1 MTKYIFVTGGVVSG
15 LGKGITSASL
25 GNLLKARGLSIVN
38 QKLDP
43 YINVDPDTMNPF
55 QHGEVFV
62 TEDGATTDLDLG
74 HYERFTGVNL
84 RKDANVTTGSIYRK
98 VIERERKGDYLGA
111 TVQVIPHITD
121 EIKRRIKGISNE
133 VDVQITEIGGTVGD
147 IEILPFLEAARQIR
161 KEFGQENVMFVH
173 VTLVPFIGPST
184 ELKTKPTQ
192 HSVSMLR
199 SYGIS
204 PDLIVLRSEQELTD
218 EIKSKVSLFCDVSFE
233 NVINAPDLDD
243 IYDVPIKMYEE
254 GLDAAVDKRLALNSD
269 SPDLSRWNEMLSLK
283 NGVNKNVKIAIL
295 GKYFGLPDSYMSV
308 VEALKHSCLQN
319 KVNLDLVWIDADNYE
334 IEDLKNLNGVVV
346 PGGFGYR
353 GIEGKI
359 GAIEYL
365 RKNKIPFLGICLG
378 LQCAVIEF
386 ARNVCGISDA
396 NSTEFSQTTK
406 NPVIDLLPNQD
417 LEADD
422 VGASM
427 RLGTYPCKIQPDTMA
442 KDIYNNEIIYERHRH
457 RYEVN
462 NKFRNELE
470 SKGLVFSGL
479 SPDEDLVEMIELK
492 DHPYFVASQFHPE
505 FKSRPWDPAPMFN
518 SFIAASKEIEFF
530 DEKGSRIHELEKVEI
545 NPYGLK
551 ILELNEIPSLKKQ
564 KGLFIIWADSGI
576 KGEHYLHAGDGVPL
590 RTVKALDEGL
600 PPFNSKGLSIFISY
614 KI

>member
-25 GNLLKARGLSIVN
+25 GNLLKSRGLSVVN

-121 EIKRRIKGISNE
+121 EIKRRIKGISND
-133 VDVQITEIGGTVGD
+133 VDIQITEIGGTVGD

-173 VTLVPFIGPST
+173 VTLVPFIGPSS

-204 PDLIVLRSEQELTD
+204 PDLIVLRSEQELND
-218 EIKSKVSLFCDVSFE
+218 EIKTKVSLFCDVEYE

-243 IYDVPIKMYEE
+243 IYDVPVKMFEE
-254 GLDAAVDKRLALNSD
+254 GLDAAVDKRLSLNSE
-269 SPDLSRWNEMLSLK
+269 SPALEEWKKMLSLK
-283 NGVNKNVKIAIL
+283 NGVEQSINIAIL

-319 KVNLDLVWIDADNYE
+319 KVTLNLVWIDADNFDLN
-334 IEDLKNLNGVVV
+334 DLKNLNGVVV

-359 GAIEYL
+359 MAIEYL

-396 NSTEFSQTTK
+396 NSSEFSQTTK

-417 LEADD
+417 LEMND

-427 RLGTYPCKIQPDTMA
+427 RLGTYPCKIKIDTTA
-442 KDIYNNEIIYERHRH
+442 KSIYENEIIYERHRH

-462 NKFRNELE
+462 NKFRNQLE
-470 SKGLVFSGL
+470 SNGLVFSGL
-479 SPDEDLVEMIELK
+479 SPDEDLVEMIEIK

-518 SFIAASKEIEFF
+518 SFIAASKKINYF
-530 DEKGSRIHELEKVEI
+530 DENIKDEHKV
-545 NPYGLK
+545 K
-551 ILELNEIPSLKKQ
+551 
-564 KGLFIIWADSGI
+564 D
-576 KGEHYLHAGDGVPL
+576 
-590 RTVKALDEGL
+590 
-600 PPFNSKGLSIFISY
+600 
-614 KI
+614 

>member
-25 GNLLKARGLSIVN
+25 GNLLKSRGLSIVN

-121 EIKRRIKGISNE
+121 EIKRRIKGISND

-147 IEILPFLEAARQIR
+147 IEILPYLEAARQIR
-161 KEFGQENVMFVH
+161 KELGQENVMFIH

-199 SYGIS
+199 GYGIS
-204 PDLIVLRSEQELTD
+204 PDIIVLRSDRELD
-218 EIKSKVSLFCDVSFE
+218 EDIKNKVSLFCDVTYE

-243 IYDVPIKMYEE
+243 IYDVPLKMHSE
-254 GLDAAVDKRLALNSD
+254 GLDIAVDKRLNLNTEK
-269 SPDLSRWNEMLSLK
+269 PKLENWKKMLNLK
-283 NGVNKNVKIAIL
+283 NEAKEDVKIAIL

-308 VEALKHSCLQN
+308 VESLKHACLQN
-319 KVNLDLVWIDADNYE
+319 KVNLDLQWIDADSYD
-334 IEDLKNLNGVVV
+334 IEDIANLDGVVV
-346 PGGFGYR
+346 PGGFGVR

-359 GAIEYL
+359 SAIQYL
-365 RKNKIPFLGICLG
+365 RENKIPFLGICLG

-386 ARNVCGISDA
+386 ARNVCGISEA
-396 NSTEFSQTTK
+396 NSAEFSQNTK
-406 NPVIDLLPNQD
+406 DFVIDLLPNQD
-417 LEADD
+417 LDKDD

-427 RLGTYPCKIQPDTMA
+427 RLGTYPCKITKDTITSE
-442 KDIYNNEIIYERHRH
+442 IYNDEVIYERHRH

-462 NKFRNELE
+462 NKYRDVLE
-470 SKGLVFSGL
+470 KNGLVFSGL
-479 SPDEDLVEMIELK
+479 SPDNNLVEMIELT
-492 DHPYFVASQFHPE
+492 DHPFFVASQFHPE
-505 FKSRPWDPAPMFN
+505 FKSRPWEPAPMFN
-518 SFIAASKEIEFF
+518 KFIQSASATVNKTNIT
-530 DEKGSRIHELEKVEI
+530 
-545 NPYGLK
+545 
-551 ILELNEIPSLKKQ
+551 PSKT
-564 KGLFIIWADSGI
+564 
-576 KGEHYLHAGDGVPL
+576 
-590 RTVKALDEGL
+590 RVKD
-600 PPFNSKGLSIFISY
+600 
-614 KI
+614 

>member
-25 GNLLKARGLSIVN
+25 GNLLKSRGLSIVN

-121 EIKRRIKGISNE
+121 EIKRRIKGISND

-147 IEILPFLEAARQIR
+147 IEILPYLEAARQIR
-161 KEFGQENVMFVH
+161 KELGQENVMFIH

-199 SYGIS
+199 GYGIS
-204 PDLIVLRSEQELTD
+204 PDIIVLRSDRELD
-218 EIKSKVSLFCDVSFE
+218 EDIKNKVSLFCDVSYE

-243 IYDVPIKMYEE
+243 IYDVPLKMHSE
-254 GLDAAVDKRLALNSD
+254 GLDIAVDKRLNLNTEK
-269 SPDLSRWNEMLSLK
+269 PKLENWKKMLNLK
-283 NGVNKNVKIAIL
+283 NEAKEDVKIAIL

-308 VEALKHSCLQN
+308 VESLKHACLQN
-319 KVNLDLVWIDADNYE
+319 KVNLDLQWIDADSYD
-334 IEDLKNLNGVVV
+334 IEDIANLDGVVV
-346 PGGFGYR
+346 PGGFGVR

-359 GAIEYL
+359 SAIQYL
-365 RKNKIPFLGICLG
+365 RENKIPFLGICLG

-386 ARNVCGISDA
+386 ARNVCGISEA
-396 NSTEFSQTTK
+396 NSAEFSQNTK
-406 NPVIDLLPNQD
+406 DFVIDLLPNQD
-417 LEADD
+417 LDKDD

-427 RLGTYPCKIQPDTMA
+427 RLGTYPCKITKDTITSE
-442 KDIYNNEIIYERHRH
+442 IYNDEVIYERHRH

-462 NKFRNELE
+462 NKYRDVLE
-470 SKGLVFSGL
+470 KNGLVFSGL
-479 SPDEDLVEMIELK
+479 SPDNNLVEMIELT
-492 DHPYFVASQFHPE
+492 DHPFFVASQFHPE
-505 FKSRPWDPAPMFN
+505 FKSRPWEPAPMFN
-518 SFIAASKEIEFF
+518 KFIQSASATVNKT
-530 DEKGSRIHELEKVEI
+530 
-545 NPYGLK
+545 NTT
-551 ILELNEIPSLKKQ
+551 PSKT
-564 KGLFIIWADSGI
+564 
-576 KGEHYLHAGDGVPL
+576 
-590 RTVKALDEGL
+590 RVKD
-600 PPFNSKGLSIFISY
+600 
-614 KI
+614 

>member
-25 GNLLKARGLSIVN
+25 GNLLKSRGLTVIN

-121 EIKRRIKGISNE
+121 EIKRRIKGISND

-161 KEFGQENVMFVH
+161 KELGSENVMFIH
-173 VTLVPFIGPST
+173 VTLVPYIGPST

-199 SYGIS
+199 GYGIS
-204 PDLIVLRSEQELTD
+204 PDLIVLRSDKGLD
-218 EIKSKVSLFCDVSFE
+218 EDIKNKVSLFCDVTYE

-243 IYDVPIKMYEE
+243 IYDVPLKMNSE
-254 GLDAAVDKRLALNSD
+254 GLDLAVDKRLNLNTEQ
-269 SPDLSRWNEMLSLK
+269 PDLESWKKMLNLK
-283 NGVNKNVKIAIL
+283 KEATKEIRIAIL

-308 VEALKHSCLQN
+308 VESLKHACLQN
-319 KVNLDLVWIDADNYE
+319 KVNLNLQWIDADSYE
-334 IEDLKNLNGVVV
+334 IDDLSSLDGVVV
-346 PGGFGYR
+346 PGGFGVR

-359 GAIEYL
+359 KAIQYL
-365 RKNKIPFLGICLG
+365 RVNKIPFLGICLG
-378 LQCAVIEF
+378 LQCAVIEY
-386 ARNVCGISDA
+386 ARNVCGINEA
-396 NSTEFSQTTK
+396 NSSEFSQNTK
-406 NPVIDLLPNQD
+406 DYVIDLLPNQD
-417 LEADD
+417 LDKDD

-427 RLGTYPCKIQPDTMA
+427 RLGTYPCKIEKNTLTSE
-442 KDIYNNEIIYERHRH
+442 IYNEEVIYERHRH

-462 NKFRNELE
+462 NKYRDILE
-470 SKGLVFSGL
+470 KNGLIFSGL
-479 SPDEDLVEMIELK
+479 SPDNNLVEMIEIK
-492 DHPYFVASQFHPE
+492 DHPFFVASQFHPE
-505 FKSRPWDPAPMFN
+505 FKSRPWEPAPMFN
-518 SFIAASKEIEFF
+518 KFIQSASSEPKTTS
-530 DEKGSRIHELEKVEI
+530 DNSSKAKV
-545 NPYGLK
+545 K
-551 ILELNEIPSLKKQ
+551 
-564 KGLFIIWADSGI
+564 D
-576 KGEHYLHAGDGVPL
+576 
-590 RTVKALDEGL
+590 
-600 PPFNSKGLSIFISY
+600 
-614 KI
+614 

>member
-25 GNLLKARGLSIVN
+25 GNLLKSRGLSIVN

-121 EIKRRIKGISNE
+121 EIKRRIKGISND

-161 KEFGQENVMFVH
+161 KELGSENVMFIH

-199 SYGIS
+199 GYGIS
-204 PDLIVLRSEQELTD
+204 PDLIVLRSDRGLD
-218 EIKSKVSLFCDVSFE
+218 EDIKNKVSLFCDVSYE

-243 IYDVPIKMYEE
+243 IYDVPLKMHSE
-254 GLDAAVDKRLALNSD
+254 GLDAAVDKRLNLDTTEPELQDWKNML
-269 SPDLSRWNEMLSLK
+269 DLKKEATK
-283 NGVNKNVKIAIL
+283 DVEIAIL

-308 VEALKHSCLQN
+308 VESLKHACLQN
-319 KVNLDLVWIDADNYE
+319 KVNLNLHWIDADNYDN
-334 IEDLKNLNGVVV
+334 EDLSNLDGVVV
-346 PGGFGYR
+346 PGGFGVR

-359 GAIEYL
+359 SAIQYL
-365 RKNKIPFLGICLG
+365 RENKVPFLGICLG
-378 LQCAVIEF
+378 LQCAVIEY
-386 ARNVCGISDA
+386 ARNVCGINDA
-396 NSTEFSQTTK
+396 NSSEFSQNTK
-406 NPVIDLLPNQD
+406 DFVIDLLPNQD
-417 LEADD
+417 LDKDD

-427 RLGTYPCKIQPDTMA
+427 RLGTYPCKIEKNTLTSEIY
-442 KDIYNNEIIYERHRH
+442 KDEVIYERHRH

-462 NKFRNELE
+462 NKYRDTLE
-470 SKGLVFSGL
+470 ENGLIFSGL
-479 SPDEDLVEMIELK
+479 SPDNNLVEMIELK
-492 DHPYFVASQFHPE
+492 DHPFFVASQFHPE
-505 FKSRPWDPAPMFN
+505 FKSRPWEPSPIFN
-518 SFIAASKEIEFF
+518 SFIKSA
-530 DEKGSRIHELEKVEI
+530 
-545 NPYGLK
+545 
-551 ILELNEIPSLKKQ
+551 
-564 KGLFIIWADSGI
+564 
-576 KGEHYLHAGDGVPL
+576 
-590 RTVKALDEGL
+590 
-600 PPFNSKGLSIFISY
+600 
-614 KI
+614 

>member
-427 RLGTYPCKIQPDTMA
+427 RLGTYPCKIQPDTIA

-518 SFIAASKEIEFF
+518 SFIAASKEIKFF
-530 DEKGSRIHELEKVEI
+530 DENVKDEHKV
-545 NPYGLK
+545 K
-551 ILELNEIPSLKKQ
+551 
-564 KGLFIIWADSGI
+564 D
-576 KGEHYLHAGDGVPL
+576 
-590 RTVKALDEGL
+590 
-600 PPFNSKGLSIFISY
+600 
-614 KI
+614 

>member
-25 GNLLKARGLSIVN
+25 GNLLKSRGLSVVN

-111 TVQVIPHITD
+111 TVQIIPHITD
-121 EIKRRIKGISNE
+121 EIKRRIKGISND

-204 PDLIVLRSEQELTD
+204 PDLIVLRSDRDLTD
-218 EIKSKVSLFCDVSFE
+218 EIKSKVSLFCDVDLQ
-233 NVINAPDLDD
+233 NVINAPDLTD
-243 IYDVPIKMYEE
+243 IYDVPLKMLDE
-254 GLDAAVDKRLALNSD
+254 GLDEAVDKRLNLNTIE
-269 SPDLSRWNEMLSLK
+269 PDLTEWKSMMSLK
-283 NGVNKNVKIAIL
+283 DGVTKSVNIAIL

-308 VEALKHSCLQN
+308 VEALKHACLQN
-319 KVNLDLVWIDADNYE
+319 KVILNLHWIDADNFDIDE
-334 IEDLKNLNGVVV
+334 LSSLNGVVV

-359 GAIEYL
+359 SAIEYI
-365 RKNKIPFLGICLG
+365 RKNNIPFLGICLG

-396 NSTEFSQTTK
+396 NSSEFSKNSK
-406 NPVIDLLPNQD
+406 NPVIDILPNQNI
-417 LEADD
+417 EKDD
-422 VGASM
+422 IGASM
-427 RLGTYPCKIQPDTMA
+427 RLGTYPCKVKSDTQA
-442 KDIYNNEIIYERHRH
+442 HQIYGNEIVYERHRH

-462 NKFRNELE
+462 NKYRKDLE
-470 SKGLVFSGL
+470 ASGLVFSGV
-479 SPDEDLVEMIELK
+479 SPDDDLIEMIEIK
-492 DHPYFVASQFHPE
+492 DHPFFVASQFHPE

-518 SFIAASKEIEFF
+518 SFIKASKEIDLSTENI
-530 DEKGSRIHELEKVEI
+530 DDSTKVR
-545 NPYGLK
+545 
-551 ILELNEIPSLKKQ
+551 
-564 KGLFIIWADSGI
+564 D
-576 KGEHYLHAGDGVPL
+576 
-590 RTVKALDEGL
+590 
-600 PPFNSKGLSIFISY
+600 
-614 KI
+614 

>member
-1 MTKYIFVTGGVVSG
+1 VTKYIFVTGGVVSG

-98 VIERERKGDYLGA
+98 VIDRERKGDYLGA

-359 GAIEYL
+359 GAIEFL

-427 RLGTYPCKIQPDTMA
+427 RLGTYPCKIQPDTLA
-442 KDIYNNEIIYERHRH
+442 KDVYNNEIIYERHRH

-518 SFIAASKEIEFF
+518 SFIAASKEIKFF
-530 DEKGSRIHELEKVEI
+530 DENVKDEHKV
-545 NPYGLK
+545 K
-551 ILELNEIPSLKKQ
+551 
-564 KGLFIIWADSGI
+564 D
-576 KGEHYLHAGDGVPL
+576 
-590 RTVKALDEGL
+590 
-600 PPFNSKGLSIFISY
+600 
-614 KI
+614 

>member
-25 GNLLKARGLSIVN
+25 GNLLKSRGLSVVN

-111 TVQVIPHITD
+111 TVQIIPHITD
-121 EIKRRIKGISNE
+121 EIKRRIKGISND

-204 PDLIVLRSEQELTD
+204 PDLIVLRSDRDLTD
-218 EIKSKVSLFCDVSFE
+218 EIKSKVSLFCDVDLQ
-233 NVINAPDLDD
+233 NVINAPDLTD
-243 IYDVPIKMYEE
+243 IYDVPLKMLDE
-254 GLDAAVDKRLALNSD
+254 GLDEAVDKRLNLNTIE
-269 SPDLSRWNEMLSLK
+269 PDLTEWKSMMSLK
-283 NGVNKNVKIAIL
+283 DGVTKSVNIAIL

-308 VEALKHSCLQN
+308 VEALKHACLQN
-319 KVNLDLVWIDADNYE
+319 KVILNLHWIDADNFDIDE
-334 IEDLKNLNGVVV
+334 LSSLNGVVV

-359 GAIEYL
+359 SAIEYI
-365 RKNKIPFLGICLG
+365 RKNNIPFLGICLG

-396 NSTEFSQTTK
+396 NSSEFSKNSK
-406 NPVIDLLPNQD
+406 NPVIDILPNQNI
-417 LEADD
+417 EKDD
-422 VGASM
+422 IGASM
-427 RLGTYPCKIQPDTMA
+427 RLGTYPCKVKSDTQA
-442 KDIYNNEIIYERHRH
+442 HEIYGNEIVYERHRH

-462 NKFRNELE
+462 NKYRNDLE
-470 SKGLVFSGL
+470 ANGLVFSGV
-479 SPDEDLVEMIELK
+479 SPDDDLIEMIELK
-492 DHPYFVASQFHPE
+492 DHPFFVASQFHPE
-505 FKSRPWDPAPMFN
+505 FKSRPWEPAPMFN
-518 SFIAASKEIEFF
+518 SFIKASKEI
-530 DEKGSRIHELEKVEI
+530 DLSTEKIDDSTKVR
-545 NPYGLK
+545 
-551 ILELNEIPSLKKQ
+551 
-564 KGLFIIWADSGI
+564 D
-576 KGEHYLHAGDGVPL
+576 
-590 RTVKALDEGL
+590 
-600 PPFNSKGLSIFISY
+600 
-614 KI
+614 

>member
-25 GNLLKARGLSIVN
+25 GNLLKARNLTVVN

-84 RKDANVTTGSIYRK
+84 KRDANVTTGSIYRK
-98 VIERERKGDYLGA
+98 VIERERKGSYLGD

-121 EIKRRIKGISNE
+121 EIKRRIKGISND

-173 VTLVPFIGPST
+173 VTLVPYIGPST

-204 PDLIVLRSEQELTD
+204 PDLIVLRTD
-218 EIKSKVSLFCDVSFE
+218 RDLGQEIKNKVSLFCDVDIS
-233 NVINAPDLDD
+233 NVIEAPDLSD
-243 IYDVPIKMYEE
+243 IYDVPVKMFEE
-254 GLDAAVDKRLALNSD
+254 GLDEAVDKRLNLQTSP
-269 SPDLSRWNEMLSLK
+269 PDLSKWTSMMDLK
-283 NGVNKNVKIAIL
+283 KDIKKNIRIGIL

-308 VEALKHSCLQN
+308 VEALRHSCLQQ
-319 KVNLDLVWIDADNYE
+319 KLSLDLVWLDADNYE
-334 IEDLKNLNGVVV
+334 LEELSSLNGVII

-359 GAIEYL
+359 EAIKYIRE
-365 RKNKIPFLGICLG
+365 NKIPFLGICLG

-386 ARNVCGISDA
+386 ARNVCNIKDA
-396 NSTEFSQTTK
+396 NSSEFSQTSK
-406 NPVIDLLPNQD
+406 NLVIDLLPDQN
-417 LEADD
+417 LEKDD

-427 RLGTYPCKIQPDTMA
+427 RLGTYPCKIQSGSVSKSIY
-442 KDIYNNEIIYERHRH
+442 KDEVIYERHRH

-462 NKFRNELE
+462 NKYRDQLAEG
-470 SKGLVFSGL
+470 GLVFSGL
-479 SPDEDLVEMIELK
+479 SPDNNLVEMIELK

-505 FKSRPWDPAPMFN
+505 FKSRPWEPAPMFYSFVEAAAKIEN
-518 SFIAASKEIEFF
+518 SE
-530 DEKGSRIHELEKVEI
+530 
-545 NPYGLK
+545 
-551 ILELNEIPSLKKQ
+551 
-564 KGLFIIWADSGI
+564 
-576 KGEHYLHAGDGVPL
+576 VPL
-590 RTVKALDEGL
+590 KNEQTVSD
-600 PPFNSKGLSIFISY
+600 
-614 KI
+614 

>member
-1 MTKYIFVTGGVVSG
+1 VTKYIFVTGGVVSG

-25 GNLLKARGLSIVN
+25 GNLLKARGLSVVN

-121 EIKRRIKGISNE
+121 EIKRRIKGISND

-161 KEFGQENVMFVH
+161 KELGQENVMFVH

-204 PDLIVLRSEQELTD
+204 PDIIVLRSEQELND
-218 EIKSKVSLFCDVSFE
+218 EIKSKVSLFCDVSLE

-243 IYDVPIKMYEE
+243 IYDVPIKMFQE
-254 GLDAAVDKRLALNSD
+254 GLDSSVNTRLSLDSD
-269 SPDLSRWNEMLSLK
+269 EPNLDQWKQMLSLK
-283 NGVNKNVKIAIL
+283 DGVKKDIKIAIL

-308 VEALKHSCLQN
+308 VEALKHACLQN
-319 KVNLDLVWIDADNYE
+319 KVNLDLEWIDADNFDLD
-334 IEDLKNLNGVVV
+334 DLKKLNGVVV

-359 GAIEYL
+359 LAIEYL

-386 ARNVCGISDA
+386 ARNECKISDA

-406 NPVIDLLPNQD
+406 NPVIDLLPNQN
-417 LEADD
+417 LENDD

-427 RLGTYPCKIQPDTMA
+427 RLGTYPCKIIPSTFA
-442 KDIYNNEIIYERHRH
+442 SKIYDNEIVYERHRH

-462 NKFRNELE
+462 NKFRKQLE
-470 SKGLVFSGL
+470 EKGLIFSGL

-492 DHPYFVASQFHPE
+492 DHPFFVASQFHPE

-518 SFIAASKEIEFF
+518 SFIEASKNLDYVIENVE
-530 DEKGSRIHELEKVEI
+530 DGQKV
-545 NPYGLK
+545 K
-551 ILELNEIPSLKKQ
+551 
-564 KGLFIIWADSGI
+564 D
-576 KGEHYLHAGDGVPL
+576 
-590 RTVKALDEGL
+590 
-600 PPFNSKGLSIFISY
+600 
-614 KI
+614 

>member
-1 MTKYIFVTGGVVSG
+1 VTKYIFVTGGVVSG

-25 GNLLKARGLSIVN
+25 GNLLKARGLSVVN

-121 EIKRRIKGISNE
+121 EIKRRIKGISND

-204 PDLIVLRSEQELTD
+204 PDIIVLRSEQELNE
-218 EIKSKVSLFCDVSFE
+218 EIKSKVSLFCDVSLE

-243 IYDVPIKMYEE
+243 IYDVPIKMFEE
-254 GLDAAVDKRLALNSD
+254 GLDSSVNTRLSLNSTE
-269 SPDLSRWNEMLSLK
+269 PNLTQWKQMLSLK
-283 NGVNKNVKIAIL
+283 EGVQKNIKIAIL

-308 VEALKHSCLQN
+308 VEALKHACLQN
-319 KVNLDLVWIDADNYE
+319 KVNLDLVWIDADNFE
-334 IEDLKNLNGVVV
+334 LDDLKKLNGVVV

-359 GAIEYL
+359 LAIEYL

-406 NPVIDLLPNQD
+406 NPVIDLLPNQN
-417 LEADD
+417 LENDD

-427 RLGTYPCKIQPDTMA
+427 RLGTYPCKIQPNTNA
-442 KDIYNNEIIYERHRH
+442 NEIYNNEIIYERHRH

-462 NKFRNELE
+462 NKFRKKLE
-470 SKGLVFSGL
+470 DSGLIFSGL
-479 SPDEDLVEMIELK
+479 SPDEDLVEMIELR

-518 SFIAASKEIEFF
+518 SFITASKNIEFVIENVE
-530 DEKGSRIHELEKVEI
+530 DGQKV
-545 NPYGLK
+545 K
-551 ILELNEIPSLKKQ
+551 
-564 KGLFIIWADSGI
+564 D
-576 KGEHYLHAGDGVPL
+576 
-590 RTVKALDEGL
+590 
-600 PPFNSKGLSIFISY
+600 
-614 KI
+614 

>member
-25 GNLLKARGLSIVN
+25 GNLLKSRGLSVIN

-84 RKDANVTTGSIYRK
+84 RKDSNVTTGSIYRK
-98 VIERERKGDYLGA
+98 VIESERKGDYLGA

-121 EIKRRIKGISNE
+121 EIKRRIKGISNDI
-133 VDVQITEIGGTVGD
+133 DVQITEIGGTVGD

-161 KEFGQENVMFVH
+161 KELGSENVMFIH

-192 HSVSMLR
+192 HSVTLLR
-199 SYGIS
+199 AAGIS
-204 PDLIVLRSEQELTD
+204 PDLIVLRSDRELNE
-218 EIKSKVSLFCDVSFE
+218 EIKSKVSLFCDVSLS

-243 IYDVPIKMYEE
+243 IYEVPLRMFDE
-254 GLDAAVDKRLALNSD
+254 GLDNAVNDRLKLNSN
-269 SPDLSRWNEMLSLK
+269 SQDLSQWKTMVDLK
-283 NGVNKNVKIAIL
+283 QNAINTVKIAIL
-295 GKYFGLPDSYMSV
+295 GKYFGLPDSYLSV
-308 VEALKHSCLQN
+308 VESLKHSCLQN
-319 KVNLDLVWIDADNYE
+319 NVKLDLHWIDADNFE
-334 IEDLKNLNGVVV
+334 LDSLADMDGVIV

-359 GAIEYL
+359 SAIQYIRE
-365 RKNKIPFLGICLG
+365 NKIPFLGICLG

-396 NSTEFSQTTK
+396 NSSEFSQNTM
-406 NPVIDLLPNQD
+406 NYVIDLLPNQD
-417 LEADD
+417 LDKDD

-427 RLGTYPCKIQPDTMA
+427 RLGTYPCKINPDTLA
-442 KDIYNNEIIYERHRH
+442 SKIYSDEVIYERHRH

-462 NKFRNELE
+462 NKYRDKLIEN
-470 SKGLVFSGL
+470 GLIIGGV
-479 SPDEDLVEMIELK
+479 SPDNNLVEMIEIK

-505 FKSRPWDPAPMFN
+505 FKSRPWEPAPLFN
-518 SFIAASKEIEFF
+518 EFIAS
-530 DEKGSRIHELEKVEI
+530 S
-545 NPYGLK
+545 
-551 ILELNEIPSLKKQ
+551 
-564 KGLFIIWADSGI
+564 I
-576 KGEHYLHAGDGVPL
+576 KTKSSESNNIVSE
-590 RTVKALDEGL
+590 TVK
-600 PPFNSKGLSIFISY
+600 K
-614 KI
+614 K

>member
-254 GLDAAVDKRLALNSD
+254 GLDSAVDKRLALNSD

-518 SFIAASKEIEFF
+518 SFIAASKEIKFF
-530 DEKGSRIHELEKVEI
+530 DENVKDEHKV
-545 NPYGLK
+545 K
-551 ILELNEIPSLKKQ
+551 
-564 KGLFIIWADSGI
+564 D
-576 KGEHYLHAGDGVPL
+576 
-590 RTVKALDEGL
+590 
-600 PPFNSKGLSIFISY
+600 
-614 KI
+614 

>member
-25 GNLLKARGLSIVN
+25 GNLLKSRGLSVVN

-121 EIKRRIKGISNE
+121 EIKRRIKGISND

-204 PDLIVLRSEQELTD
+204 PDLIVLRSDRDLTD
-218 EIKSKVSLFCDVSFE
+218 EIKSKVSLFCDVDLQ
-233 NVINAPDLDD
+233 NVINAPDLND
-243 IYDVPIKMYEE
+243 IYDVPLKMLDE
-254 GLDAAVDKRLALNSD
+254 GLDAAVDKRLNLNTPE
-269 SPDLSRWNEMLSLK
+269 PDLTKWKSMMSLK
-283 NGVNKNVKIAIL
+283 KGVTKNVNIAIL

-308 VEALKHSCLQN
+308 VEALKHACLQN
-319 KVNLDLVWIDADNYE
+319 KVILNLHWIDADNFD
-334 IEDLKNLNGVVV
+334 IEELSSLHGVVV

-359 GAIEYL
+359 SAIEFI
-365 RKNKIPFLGICLG
+365 RKNNIPFLGICLG

-396 NSTEFSQTTK
+396 NSSEFSKNSK
-406 NPVIDLLPNQD
+406 NPVIDILPNQN
-417 LEADD
+417 LEKDD
-422 VGASM
+422 IGASM
-427 RLGTYPCKIQPDTMA
+427 RLGTYPCKIISDTHA
-442 KDIYNNEIIYERHRH
+442 QDIYGNEIVYERHRH

-462 NKFRNELE
+462 NKYRKDLE
-470 SKGLVFSGL
+470 DSGLVFSGV
-479 SPDEDLVEMIELK
+479 SPDDDLVEMIELK
-492 DHPYFVASQFHPE
+492 DHPFFVASQFHPE

-518 SFIAASKEIEFF
+518 SFIKASKEI
-530 DEKGSRIHELEKVEI
+530 DISTEKIDDSSKVR
-545 NPYGLK
+545 
-551 ILELNEIPSLKKQ
+551 
-564 KGLFIIWADSGI
+564 D
-576 KGEHYLHAGDGVPL
+576 
-590 RTVKALDEGL
+590 
-600 PPFNSKGLSIFISY
+600 
-614 KI
+614 

>member
-269 SPDLSRWNEMLSLK
+269 SPDLTRWNEMLSLK

-518 SFIAASKEIEFF
+518 SFIAASKEIKFF
-530 DEKGSRIHELEKVEI
+530 DENVKDEHKV
-545 NPYGLK
+545 K
-551 ILELNEIPSLKKQ
+551 
-564 KGLFIIWADSGI
+564 D
-576 KGEHYLHAGDGVPL
+576 
-590 RTVKALDEGL
+590 
-600 PPFNSKGLSIFISY
+600 
-614 KI
+614 

>member
-25 GNLLKARGLSIVN
+25 GNLLKSRGLSVVN

-121 EIKRRIKGISNE
+121 EIKRRIKGISNN

-161 KEFGQENVMFVH
+161 KELGQENVIFIH

-199 SYGIS
+199 GYGIS
-204 PDLIVLRSEQELTD
+204 PDIIVMRSDRGLD
-218 EIKSKVSLFCDVSFE
+218 EDIKNKVSLFCDVSYE
-233 NVINAPDLDD
+233 NIINAPDLDD
-243 IYDVPIKMYEE
+243 IYDVPLKMHSE
-254 GLDAAVDKRLALNSD
+254 GLDIAVDKRLNLNTEK
-269 SPDLSRWNEMLSLK
+269 PKLENWKKMLNLK
-283 NGVNKNVKIAIL
+283 NEAKEDVKIAIL

-308 VEALKHSCLQN
+308 VESLKHACLQN
-319 KVNLDLVWIDADNYE
+319 KVNLDLQWIDADSYDV
-334 IEDLKNLNGVVV
+334 EDIANLNGVVV
-346 PGGFGYR
+346 PGGFGVR

-359 GAIEYL
+359 SAIQYL
-365 RKNKIPFLGICLG
+365 RENKIPFLGICLG

-386 ARNVCGISDA
+386 ARNVCGISEA
-396 NSTEFSQTTK
+396 NSAEFSQNTK
-406 NPVIDLLPNQD
+406 DFVIDLLPNQD
-417 LEADD
+417 LDKDD

-427 RLGTYPCKIQPDTMA
+427 RLGTYPCKITKDTITSE
-442 KDIYNNEIIYERHRH
+442 IYNDEVIYERHRH

-462 NKFRNELE
+462 NKYRDVLE
-470 SKGLVFSGL
+470 KNGLVFSGL
-479 SPDEDLVEMIELK
+479 SPDNNLVEMIELT
-492 DHPYFVASQFHPE
+492 DHPFFVASQFHPE
-505 FKSRPWDPAPMFN
+505 FKSRPWEPAPMFN
-518 SFIAASKEIEFF
+518 KFIQSASATVNKT
-530 DEKGSRIHELEKVEI
+530 
-545 NPYGLK
+545 NTT
-551 ILELNEIPSLKKQ
+551 PSKT
-564 KGLFIIWADSGI
+564 
-576 KGEHYLHAGDGVPL
+576 
-590 RTVKALDEGL
+590 RVKD
-600 PPFNSKGLSIFISY
+600 
-614 KI
+614 

>member
-25 GNLLKARGLSIVN
+25 GNLLKSRGLSIVN

-121 EIKRRIKGISNE
+121 EIKRRIKGISND

-161 KEFGQENVMFVH
+161 KELGSENVMFIH

-199 SYGIS
+199 GYGIS
-204 PDLIVLRSEQELTD
+204 PDLIVLRSDRGLD
-218 EIKSKVSLFCDVSFE
+218 EDIKNKVSLFCDVSYE

-243 IYDVPIKMYEE
+243 IYDVPLKMHSE
-254 GLDAAVDKRLALNSD
+254 GLDAAVDKRLNLDTTEPELQDWKNML
-269 SPDLSRWNEMLSLK
+269 DLKKEATK
-283 NGVNKNVKIAIL
+283 DVEIAIL

-308 VEALKHSCLQN
+308 VESLKHACLQN
-319 KVNLDLVWIDADNYE
+319 KVNLNLHWIDADNYDN
-334 IEDLKNLNGVVV
+334 EDLSNLDGVVV
-346 PGGFGYR
+346 PGGFGVR

-359 GAIEYL
+359 SAIQYL
-365 RKNKIPFLGICLG
+365 RENKVPFLGICLG
-378 LQCAVIEF
+378 LQCAVIEY

-396 NSTEFSQTTK
+396 NSSEFSQNTK
-406 NPVIDLLPNQD
+406 DFVIDLLPNQD
-417 LEADD
+417 LDKDD

-427 RLGTYPCKIQPDTMA
+427 RLGTYPCKIEKNTLTSEIY
-442 KDIYNNEIIYERHRH
+442 KDEVIYERHRH

-462 NKFRNELE
+462 NKYRDTLE
-470 SKGLVFSGL
+470 ENGLIFSGL
-479 SPDEDLVEMIELK
+479 SPDHNLVEMIELK
-492 DHPYFVASQFHPE
+492 DNPFFVASQFHPE
-505 FKSRPWDPAPMFN
+505 FKSRPWEPSPIFN
-518 SFIAASKEIEFF
+518 SFIKSASIKTQNKNEATL
-530 DEKGSRIHELEKVEI
+530 KTKV
-545 NPYGLK
+545 K
-551 ILELNEIPSLKKQ
+551 
-564 KGLFIIWADSGI
+564 D
-576 KGEHYLHAGDGVPL
+576 
-590 RTVKALDEGL
+590 
-600 PPFNSKGLSIFISY
+600 
-614 KI
+614 

>member
-1 MTKYIFVTGGVVSG
+1 VTKYIFVTGGVVSG

-25 GNLLKARGLSIVN
+25 GNLLKARGLSVVN

-121 EIKRRIKGISNE
+121 EIKRRIRGISND

-173 VTLVPFIGPST
+173 VTLIPFIGPST

-204 PDLIVLRSEQELTD
+204 PDIIVLRSEQELND
-218 EIKSKVSLFCDVSFE
+218 EIKSKVSLFCDVSLE

-243 IYDVPIKMYEE
+243 IYDVPIKMFEE
-254 GLDAAVDKRLALNSD
+254 GLDSSVNKRLSLNS
-269 SPDLSRWNEMLSLK
+269 NEPNLDQWKQMLSLK
-283 NGVNKNVKIAIL
+283 VGVKKNIKIAIL

-308 VEALKHSCLQN
+308 VESLKHACLQN
-319 KVNLDLVWIDADNYE
+319 KVNLDLVWIDADNF
-334 IEDLKNLNGVVV
+334 DLDELKQLNGVVV

-359 GAIEYL
+359 LAIEYL

-386 ARNVCGISDA
+386 ARNVCKISDA
-396 NSTEFSQTTK
+396 NSSEFSQITK
-406 NPVIDLLPNQD
+406 NPVIDILPNQN
-417 LEADD
+417 LENDD

-427 RLGTYPCKIQPDTMA
+427 RLGTYPCKITPDTVA
-442 KDIYNNEIIYERHRH
+442 SKIYNNEIIYERHRH

-462 NKFRNELE
+462 NKFRKQLE
-470 SKGLVFSGL
+470 DEGLIFSGL

-518 SFIAASKEIEFF
+518 SFIKASKNIENVIENV
-530 DEKGSRIHELEKVEI
+530 DDGQKV
-545 NPYGLK
+545 K
-551 ILELNEIPSLKKQ
+551 
-564 KGLFIIWADSGI
+564 D
-576 KGEHYLHAGDGVPL
+576 
-590 RTVKALDEGL
+590 
-600 PPFNSKGLSIFISY
+600 
-614 KI
+614 

>member
-25 GNLLKARGLSIVN
+25 GNLLKSRGLSVIN

-84 RKDANVTTGSIYRK
+84 RKDSNVTTGSIYRK
-98 VIERERKGDYLGA
+98 VIESERKGDYLGA

-121 EIKRRIKGISNE
+121 EIKRRIKGISNDI
-133 VDVQITEIGGTVGD
+133 DVQITEIGGTVGD

-161 KEFGQENVMFVH
+161 KELGSENVMFIH

-192 HSVSMLR
+192 HSVTLLR
-199 SYGIS
+199 AAGIS
-204 PDLIVLRSEQELTD
+204 PDLIVLRSDRELNE
-218 EIKSKVSLFCDVSFE
+218 EIKSKVSLFCDVSLS

-243 IYDVPIKMYEE
+243 IYEVPLRMFDE
-254 GLDAAVDKRLALNSD
+254 GLDNAVNDRLKLNSN
-269 SPDLSRWNEMLSLK
+269 SQDLSQWKTMVDLK
-283 NGVNKNVKIAIL
+283 QNAINTVKIAIL
-295 GKYFGLPDSYMSV
+295 GKYFGLPDSYLSV
-308 VEALKHSCLQN
+308 VESLKHSCLHN
-319 KVNLDLVWIDADNYE
+319 NVKLDLHWIDADNFE
-334 IEDLKNLNGVVV
+334 LDLLADMDGVIV

-359 GAIEYL
+359 SAIKYIRE
-365 RKNKIPFLGICLG
+365 NKIPFLGICLG

-386 ARNVCGISDA
+386 ARNVCGITDA
-396 NSTEFSQTTK
+396 NSSEFSQNTK
-406 NPVIDLLPNQD
+406 NYVIDLLPNQD
-417 LEADD
+417 LDKDD

-427 RLGTYPCKIQPDTMA
+427 RLGTYPCKINPDTIA
-442 KDIYNNEIIYERHRH
+442 SKIYSDEVIYERHRH

-462 NKFRNELE
+462 NKYRDELIE
-470 SKGLVFSGL
+470 NGLIIGGV
-479 SPDEDLVEMIELK
+479 SPDNNLVEMIEIK

-505 FKSRPWDPAPMFN
+505 FKSRPWEPAPLFN
-518 SFIAASKEIEFF
+518 DFIAS
-530 DEKGSRIHELEKVEI
+530 
-545 NPYGLK
+545 
-551 ILELNEIPSLKKQ
+551 SLKTKSSESNN
-564 KGLFIIWADSGI
+564 IVS
-576 KGEHYLHAGDGVPL
+576 E
-590 RTVKALDEGL
+590 TVK
-600 PPFNSKGLSIFISY
+600 K
-614 KI
+614 K

>member
-254 GLDAAVDKRLALNSD
+254 GLDSAVDKRLALNSD

-334 IEDLKNLNGVVV
+334 IDDLKNLNGVVV

-442 KDIYNNEIIYERHRH
+442 KDLYNNEIIYERHRH

-518 SFIAASKEIEFF
+518 SFIAASKEIKFF
-530 DEKGSRIHELEKVEI
+530 DENVKDEHKV
-545 NPYGLK
+545 K
-551 ILELNEIPSLKKQ
+551 
-564 KGLFIIWADSGI
+564 D
-576 KGEHYLHAGDGVPL
+576 
-590 RTVKALDEGL
+590 
-600 PPFNSKGLSIFISY
+600 
-614 KI
+614 

>member
-427 RLGTYPCKIQPDTMA
+427 RLGTYPCKIQPDTMT
-442 KDIYNNEIIYERHRH
+442 KNIYNNEIIYERHRH

-518 SFIAASKEIEFF
+518 SFIAASKEIKFF
-530 DEKGSRIHELEKVEI
+530 DENVKDEHKV
-545 NPYGLK
+545 K
-551 ILELNEIPSLKKQ
+551 
-564 KGLFIIWADSGI
+564 D
-576 KGEHYLHAGDGVPL
+576 
-590 RTVKALDEGL
+590 
-600 PPFNSKGLSIFISY
+600 
-614 KI
+614 

>member
-254 GLDAAVDKRLALNSD
+254 GLDAAVDKRLSLNSD
-269 SPDLSRWNEMLSLK
+269 STDLSRWNEMLSLK

-359 GAIEYL
+359 SAIEYL

-378 LQCAVIEF
+378 LQCAVIEY

-396 NSTEFSQTTK
+396 NSSEFSQTTK

-442 KDIYNNEIIYERHRH
+442 KDLYNNEIIYERHRH

-518 SFIAASKEIEFF
+518 SFIAASKKIKFF
-530 DEKGSRIHELEKVEI
+530 DENVKDEHKV
-545 NPYGLK
+545 K
-551 ILELNEIPSLKKQ
+551 
-564 KGLFIIWADSGI
+564 D
-576 KGEHYLHAGDGVPL
+576 
-590 RTVKALDEGL
+590 
-600 PPFNSKGLSIFISY
+600 
-614 KI
+614 

>member
-1 MTKYIFVTGGVVSG
+1 VTKYIFVTGGVVSG

-25 GNLLKARGLSIVN
+25 GNLLKSRGLTVIN

-121 EIKRRIKGISNE
+121 EIKRRIKGISND

-161 KEFGQENVMFVH
+161 KELGSENVMFIH
-173 VTLVPFIGPST
+173 VTLVPYIGPST

-199 SYGIS
+199 GYGIS
-204 PDLIVLRSEQELTD
+204 PDLIVLRSDRGLD
-218 EIKSKVSLFCDVSFE
+218 EDIKNKVSLFCDVTYE

-243 IYDVPIKMYEE
+243 IYDVPLKMNSE
-254 GLDAAVDKRLALNSD
+254 GLDLAVDKRLNLNTEQ
-269 SPDLSRWNEMLSLK
+269 PDLESWKKMLNLK
-283 NGVNKNVKIAIL
+283 KEATKEIRIAIL

-308 VEALKHSCLQN
+308 VESLKHACLQN
-319 KVNLDLVWIDADNYE
+319 KVNLNLQWIDADSYE
-334 IEDLKNLNGVVV
+334 IDDLSSLDGVVV
-346 PGGFGYR
+346 PGGFGVR

-359 GAIEYL
+359 KAIQYL
-365 RKNKIPFLGICLG
+365 RVNKIPFLGICLG
-378 LQCAVIEF
+378 LQCAVIEY
-386 ARNVCGISDA
+386 ARNVCGINEA
-396 NSTEFSQTTK
+396 NSSEFSQNTK
-406 NPVIDLLPNQD
+406 DYVIDLLPNQD
-417 LEADD
+417 LDKDD

-427 RLGTYPCKIQPDTMA
+427 RLGTYPCKIEKNTLTSE
-442 KDIYNNEIIYERHRH
+442 IYNEEVIYERHRH

-462 NKFRNELE
+462 NKYRNILE
-470 SKGLVFSGL
+470 KNGLIFSGL
-479 SPDEDLVEMIELK
+479 SPDNNLVEMIEIK
-492 DHPYFVASQFHPE
+492 DHPFFVASQFHPE
-505 FKSRPWDPAPMFN
+505 FKSRPWEPAPMFN
-518 SFIAASKEIEFF
+518 KFIKSASSEPKTTS
-530 DEKGSRIHELEKVEI
+530 DNSSKAKV
-545 NPYGLK
+545 K
-551 ILELNEIPSLKKQ
+551 
-564 KGLFIIWADSGI
+564 D
-576 KGEHYLHAGDGVPL
+576 
-590 RTVKALDEGL
+590 
-600 PPFNSKGLSIFISY
+600 
-614 KI
+614 

>member
-25 GNLLKARGLSIVN
+25 GNLLKARNLTVVN

-84 RKDANVTTGSIYRK
+84 KRDANVTTGSIYRK
-98 VIERERKGDYLGA
+98 VIERERKGSYLGD

-121 EIKRRIKGISNE
+121 EIKRRIKGISND

-161 KEFGQENVMFVH
+161 KELGQENVMFVH
-173 VTLVPFIGPST
+173 VTLVPYIGPST

-204 PDLIVLRSEQELTD
+204 PDLIVLRTD
-218 EIKSKVSLFCDVSFE
+218 RDLGQEIKNKVSLFCDVDIS
-233 NVINAPDLDD
+233 NVIEAPDLSD
-243 IYDVPIKMYEE
+243 IYDVPIKMFEE
-254 GLDAAVDKRLALNSD
+254 GLDEAVDKRLNLQTSP
-269 SPDLSRWNEMLSLK
+269 PDLSKWKSMMDLK
-283 NGVNKNVKIAIL
+283 KDIKKNIRIGIL

-308 VEALKHSCLQN
+308 VEALRHSCLQQ
-319 KVNLDLVWIDADNYE
+319 KLNLDLVWLDADNY
-334 IEDLKNLNGVVV
+334 DLEELSSLNGVII

-359 GAIEYL
+359 EAIKYIRE
-365 RKNKIPFLGICLG
+365 NKIPFLGICLG

-386 ARNVCGISDA
+386 ARNVCNIKDA
-396 NSTEFSQTTK
+396 NSSEFSQSSK
-406 NPVIDLLPNQD
+406 NLVIDLLPDQN
-417 LEADD
+417 LEKDD

-427 RLGTYPCKIQPDTMA
+427 RLGTYPCKIQNGSVSKSIY
-442 KDIYNNEIIYERHRH
+442 KDEVIYERHRH

-462 NKFRNELE
+462 NKYRDQLAEG
-470 SKGLVFSGL
+470 GLVFSGL
-479 SPDEDLVEMIELK
+479 SPDNNLVEMIELR

-505 FKSRPWDPAPMFN
+505 FKSRPWEPAPMFYSFVEAAAKIEN
-518 SFIAASKEIEFF
+518 SE
-530 DEKGSRIHELEKVEI
+530 
-545 NPYGLK
+545 
-551 ILELNEIPSLKKQ
+551 
-564 KGLFIIWADSGI
+564 
-576 KGEHYLHAGDGVPL
+576 VPL
-590 RTVKALDEGL
+590 KNEQTVSD
-600 PPFNSKGLSIFISY
+600 
-614 KI
+614 

>member
-25 GNLLKARGLSIVN
+25 GNLLKSRGLTIVN

-121 EIKRRIKGISNE
+121 EIKRRIKGISND

-147 IEILPFLEAARQIR
+147 IEILPFLEAARQMR
-161 KEFGQENVMFVH
+161 KELGQENVMFIH

-199 SYGIS
+199 GYGIS
-204 PDLIVLRSEQELTD
+204 PDIIVLRSDRKLD
-218 EIKSKVSLFCDVSFE
+218 EDIKNKVSLFCDVSYE

-243 IYDVPIKMYEE
+243 IYDVPLKMHSE
-254 GLDAAVDKRLALNSD
+254 GLDVAVNKRLNLNTEE
-269 SPDLSRWNEMLSLK
+269 PELNEWKNMLSLK
-283 NGVNKNVKIAIL
+283 KESTKDVKIAIL

-308 VEALKHSCLQN
+308 VESLKHACLQN
-319 KVNLDLVWIDADNYE
+319 KVNLDLQWIDADNYDA
-334 IEDLKNLNGVVV
+334 EDISNLDGVVV
-346 PGGFGYR
+346 PGGFGVR

-359 GAIEYL
+359 SAIQYL
-365 RKNKIPFLGICLG
+365 RENKIPFLGICLG
-378 LQCAVIEF
+378 LQCAVIEY
-386 ARNVCGISDA
+386 ARNVCGINEA
-396 NSTEFSQTTK
+396 NSSEFSQNTK
-406 NPVIDLLPNQD
+406 DFVIDLLPNQD
-417 LEADD
+417 LDKDD

-427 RLGTYPCKIQPDTMA
+427 RLGTYPCKITKNTITSEIY
-442 KDIYNNEIIYERHRH
+442 KDEVIYERHRH

-462 NKFRNELE
+462 NKYREVLE
-470 SKGLVFSGL
+470 KNGLIFSGL
-479 SPDEDLVEMIELK
+479 SPDNNLVEMIELK
-492 DHPYFVASQFHPE
+492 DHPFFVASQFHPE
-505 FKSRPWDPAPMFN
+505 FKSRPWEPAPMFN
-518 SFIAASKEIEFF
+518 KFIQSAASSQNT
-530 DEKGSRIHELEKVEI
+530 EKTTSTKTKV
-545 NPYGLK
+545 K
-551 ILELNEIPSLKKQ
+551 
-564 KGLFIIWADSGI
+564 D
-576 KGEHYLHAGDGVPL
+576 
-590 RTVKALDEGL
+590 
-600 PPFNSKGLSIFISY
+600 
-614 KI
+614 

>member
-25 GNLLKARGLSIVN
+25 GNLLKSRGLSVIN

-84 RKDANVTTGSIYRK
+84 RKDSNVTTGSIYRK
-98 VIERERKGDYLGA
+98 VIESERKGDYLGA

-121 EIKRRIKGISNE
+121 EIKRRIRGISNDI
-133 VDVQITEIGGTVGD
+133 DVQITEIGGTVGD

-161 KEFGQENVMFVH
+161 KELGSENVMFIH

-192 HSVSMLR
+192 HSVTLLR
-199 SYGIS
+199 AAGIS
-204 PDLIVLRSEQELTD
+204 PDLIVLRSDRELNE
-218 EIKSKVSLFCDVSFE
+218 EIKSKVSLFCDVSLS

-243 IYDVPIKMYEE
+243 IYEVPLRMFDE
-254 GLDAAVDKRLALNSD
+254 GLDNAVNDRLKLNSN
-269 SPDLSRWNEMLSLK
+269 SQDLSQWKTMVDLK
-283 NGVNKNVKIAIL
+283 QNAINTVKIAIL
-295 GKYFGLPDSYMSV
+295 GKYFGLPDSYLSV
-308 VEALKHSCLQN
+308 VESLKHSCLHN
-319 KVNLDLVWIDADNYE
+319 NVKLDLHWIDADNFE
-334 IEDLKNLNGVVV
+334 LDSLADMDGVIV

-359 GAIEYL
+359 SAIQYIRE
-365 RKNKIPFLGICLG
+365 NKIPFLGICLG

-396 NSTEFSQTTK
+396 NSSEFSQNTK
-406 NPVIDLLPNQD
+406 NYVIDLLPNQD
-417 LEADD
+417 LDKDD

-427 RLGTYPCKIQPDTMA
+427 RLGTYPCKINPDTIA
-442 KDIYNNEIIYERHRH
+442 SKIYSDEVIYERHRH

-462 NKFRNELE
+462 NKYRDKLIEN
-470 SKGLVFSGL
+470 GLIIGGV
-479 SPDEDLVEMIELK
+479 SPDNNLVEMIEIK

-505 FKSRPWDPAPMFN
+505 FKSRPWEPAPLFN
-518 SFIAASKEIEFF
+518 DFIAS
-530 DEKGSRIHELEKVEI
+530 S
-545 NPYGLK
+545 
-551 ILELNEIPSLKKQ
+551 
-564 KGLFIIWADSGI
+564 I
-576 KGEHYLHAGDGVPL
+576 KTKSSESNNIVSE
-590 RTVKALDEGL
+590 TVK
-600 PPFNSKGLSIFISY
+600 K
-614 KI
+614 K

>member
-25 GNLLKARGLSIVN
+25 GNLLKSRGLSIVN

-121 EIKRRIKGISNE
+121 EIKRRIKGISND

-161 KEFGQENVMFVH
+161 KELGSENVMFIH

-199 SYGIS
+199 GYGIS
-204 PDLIVLRSEQELTD
+204 PDLIVLRSDRGLD
-218 EIKSKVSLFCDVSFE
+218 EDIKNKVSLFCDVSYE

-243 IYDVPIKMYEE
+243 IYDVPLKMHSE
-254 GLDAAVDKRLALNSD
+254 GLDAAVDKRLNLDTTEPELQDWKNML
-269 SPDLSRWNEMLSLK
+269 DLKKEAIK
-283 NGVNKNVKIAIL
+283 DVEIAIL

-308 VEALKHSCLQN
+308 VESLKHACLQN
-319 KVNLDLVWIDADNYE
+319 KVNLNLHWIDADNYDN
-334 IEDLKNLNGVVV
+334 EDLSNLDGVVV
-346 PGGFGYR
+346 PGGFGVR

-359 GAIEYL
+359 SAIQYL
-365 RKNKIPFLGICLG
+365 RENKVPFLGICLG
-378 LQCAVIEF
+378 LQCAVIEY

-396 NSTEFSQTTK
+396 NSSEFSQNTK
-406 NPVIDLLPNQD
+406 DFVIDLLPNQD
-417 LEADD
+417 LDKDD

-427 RLGTYPCKIQPDTMA
+427 RLGTYPCKIEKNTLTSEIY
-442 KDIYNNEIIYERHRH
+442 KDEVIYERHRH

-462 NKFRNELE
+462 NKYRDTLE
-470 SKGLVFSGL
+470 ENGLIFSGL
-479 SPDEDLVEMIELK
+479 SPDNNLVEMIELK
-492 DHPYFVASQFHPE
+492 DHPFFVASQFHPE
-505 FKSRPWDPAPMFN
+505 FKSRPWEPSPIFN
-518 SFIAASKEIEFF
+518 SFIKSASIKTENKNEATL
-530 DEKGSRIHELEKVEI
+530 KTKV
-545 NPYGLK
+545 K
-551 ILELNEIPSLKKQ
+551 
-564 KGLFIIWADSGI
+564 D
-576 KGEHYLHAGDGVPL
+576 
-590 RTVKALDEGL
+590 
-600 PPFNSKGLSIFISY
+600 
-614 KI
+614 

>member
-25 GNLLKARGLSIVN
+25 GNLLKARGLSVVN

-161 KEFGQENVMFVH
+161 KELGQENVMFVH

-204 PDLIVLRSEQELTD
+204 PDIIVLRSEQELND
-218 EIKSKVSLFCDVSFE
+218 EIKNKVSLFCDVSLE

-243 IYDVPIKMYEE
+243 IYDIPIKMFEE
-254 GLDAAVDKRLALNSD
+254 GLDSSVNTRLMLNS
-269 SPDLSRWNEMLSLK
+269 SPPDFTQWKQMLSLK
-283 NGVNKNVKIAIL
+283 DGVQKNIKIAIL

-308 VEALKHSCLQN
+308 VEALKHACLHN
-319 KVNLDLVWIDADNYE
+319 KVNLDLVWIDADNF
-334 IEDLKNLNGVVV
+334 DLDELKKLNGVVV

-359 GAIEYL
+359 LAIEYL
-365 RKNKIPFLGICLG
+365 RKNNIPFLGICLG

-406 NPVIDLLPNQD
+406 NPVIDLLPNQN
-417 LEADD
+417 LEHDD

-427 RLGTYPCKIQPDTMA
+427 RLGTYPCKIQPNTNVNE
-442 KDIYNNEIIYERHRH
+442 IYKNEIIYERHRH

-462 NKFRNELE
+462 NKFRKELE
-470 SKGLVFSGL
+470 DNGLIFSGL

-492 DHPYFVASQFHPE
+492 NHPYFVASQFHPE
-505 FKSRPWDPAPMFN
+505 FKSRPWEPAPMFN
-518 SFIAASKEIEFF
+518 SFINASKNIEFVIENVE
-530 DEKGSRIHELEKVEI
+530 DGQKV
-545 NPYGLK
+545 K
-551 ILELNEIPSLKKQ
+551 
-564 KGLFIIWADSGI
+564 D
-576 KGEHYLHAGDGVPL
+576 
-590 RTVKALDEGL
+590 
-600 PPFNSKGLSIFISY
+600 
-614 KI
+614 

>member
-121 EIKRRIKGISNE
+121 EIKRRIKGISND

-254 GLDAAVDKRLALNSD
+254 GLDAAVDKRLELNSD

-359 GAIEYL
+359 GAIEFL

-442 KDIYNNEIIYERHRH
+442 KDVYNNEIIYERHRH

-518 SFIAASKEIEFF
+518 SFIAASKEIKFF
-530 DEKGSRIHELEKVEI
+530 DENVKDEHKV
-545 NPYGLK
+545 K
-551 ILELNEIPSLKKQ
+551 
-564 KGLFIIWADSGI
+564 D
-576 KGEHYLHAGDGVPL
+576 
-590 RTVKALDEGL
+590 
-600 PPFNSKGLSIFISY
+600 
-614 KI
+614 

>member
-121 EIKRRIKGISNE
+121 EIKRRIKGISNQ

-269 SPDLSRWNEMLSLK
+269 SPDLSRWNDMLSLK

-334 IEDLKNLNGVVV
+334 IEDLKSLNGVVV

-378 LQCAVIEF
+378 LQCAVIEY

-422 VGASM
+422 IGASM
-427 RLGTYPCKIQPDTMA
+427 RLGTYPCKIQPDTLT

-470 SKGLVFSGL
+470 SKGLIFSGL

-518 SFIAASKEIEFF
+518 SFIAASKEIKFF
-530 DEKGSRIHELEKVEI
+530 DENVKDEHKV
-545 NPYGLK
+545 K
-551 ILELNEIPSLKKQ
+551 
-564 KGLFIIWADSGI
+564 D
-576 KGEHYLHAGDGVPL
+576 
-590 RTVKALDEGL
+590 
-600 PPFNSKGLSIFISY
+600 
-614 KI
+614 